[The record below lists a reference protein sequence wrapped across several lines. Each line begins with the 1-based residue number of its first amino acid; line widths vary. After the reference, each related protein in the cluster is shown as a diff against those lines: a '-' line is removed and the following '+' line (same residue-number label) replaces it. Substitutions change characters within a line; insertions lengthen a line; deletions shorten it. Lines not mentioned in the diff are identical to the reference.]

1 MELGNNKSKGYEGK
15 DVQKPTLSESEKNK
29 EMREKQFKQLAK
41 LGPVIG
47 STVNFANSF
56 SAEKAKQGPT
66 RLSDDLS
73 YHIDGDFSGVINL
86 GDNSLNVP
94 KFNQNSDYSPND
106 YVEEDGAFTSPPL
119 GQNRNRDLSNRDIN
133 IGSASVNGKTL
144 NNINISNGVVKAD
157 GKIVSN
163 EELEAVGLKVGEN
176 KEYVQTNYT
185 EAELNSKN
193 QNEEDSNFSAVFD
206 QRNQK
211 VNNRI
216 DKNGNLINGN
226 FILGNVKGDVI
237 YNEIKRESKPEYIP
251 EQIEDPWL
259 SNSSELPISPKEKA
273 LDELPELNY
282 EVIKDGPEQFN
293 SMEDVFAQMLKNWE
307 NQYGVEPIPKL
318 ESDSSNMEEII
329 DVINRNWETKY
340 ANLLDK
346 KANQEPP
353 QKEAK
358 EVLRKRD
365 KIKNVLKAVGTKIKD
380 NLDKWSQKLDNFI
393 YEDEPEVINNPS
405 YYVETDTRSP
415 EEKLSDSIKTINDNQ
430 RSNRYIDNSE
440 SNFGKSSPEMLQRR
454 QKINEIKNQRVENQK
469 TESPKLDREA
479 YTTQQSQI
487 DYVNQQDSITIPD
500 NKSQKP
506 EIKDEPL
513 PFELID
519 NNSDQMDIKD
529 QEKFIKDRM
538 DSIDK
543 LMTVEELENEI
554 ANIENG
560 TISIPDLVAQESDYE
575 DVEGTEHGVDKNGNI
590 SPLKLIKINEYQD
603 ARDINM
609 LKTAEVLTALRQK
622 KELLSTGIDLE
633 NLSGPSKAIY
643 ESRTFTLFNMSGKL
657 VGMIGKLDDIS
668 TGRTAEQLP
677 ATVDDKGRLVVTEPN
692 GKQYVVTDIKSKII
706 AQKTEEI
713 KKQLNSRI
721 ENL

>member
-1 MELGNNKSKGYEGK
+1 MLLKTKIKIKTNIMELGNNKPGNYGRQDINKLA
-15 DVQKPTLSESEKNK
+15 LSESERLMNK
-29 EMREKQFKQLAK
+29 ERQQAQEAAK
-41 LGPVIG
+41 
-47 STVNFANSF
+47 F
-56 SAEKAKQGPT
+56 SAIIGPT
-66 RLSDDLS
+66 LDAVNAFDQRGQTVGNK
-73 YHIDGDFSGVINL
+73 IDIHNNEVSVNGEKVSHEEVKKYGVYLGDHVGDINSVSTGSNFEGVINT
-86 GDNSLNVP
+86 GDNATIDDIKIPDFVGEHSYKSEDYHLDDDSFTVP
-94 KFNQNSDYSPND
+94 SFGQTPKVDYS
-106 YVEEDGAFTSPPL
+106 
-119 GQNRNRDLSNRDIN
+119 NRSIN
-133 IGSASVNGKTL
+133 IQGSVIGG
-144 NNINISNGVVKAD
+144 NIVMGN
-157 GKIVSN
+157 
-163 EELEAVGLKVGEN
+163 VGG
-176 KEYVQTNYT
+176 YINY
-185 EAELNSKN
+185 NSKP
-193 QNEEDSNFSAVFD
+193 DSEPYS
-206 QRNQK
+206 
-211 VNNRI
+211 
-216 DKNGNLINGN
+216 L
-226 FILGNVKGDVI
+226 KGDQI
-237 YNEIKRESKPEYIP
+237 IQDDLGPLKKESKPEYIP
-251 EQIEDPWL
+251 EQLEDPWL

-273 LDELPELNY
+273 IDELPELSY

-293 SMEDVFAQMLKNWE
+293 SMDDVFAQMVKNWE
-307 NQYGVEPIPKL
+307 KQYGVEPIPKL
-318 ESDSSNMEEII
+318 EPDSSNMEEII

-353 QKEAK
+353 QKEVK

-405 YYVETDTRSP
+405 YYVETDTRSS

-430 RSNRYIDNSE
+430 RSNRYVQNGQSA
-440 SNFGKSSPEMLQRR
+440 FGVETPEMKARR
-454 QKINEIKNQRVENQK
+454 QKINEIKAKRIENQNTETPK
-469 TESPKLDREA
+469 KDTESYIVP
-479 YTTQQSQI
+479 QSQI

-560 TISIPDLVAQESDYE
+560 TISIPDAVADESDYE
-575 DVEGTEHGVDKNGNI
+575 GTDEEVTEKLNKN
-590 SPLKLIKINEYQD
+590 KEYTE

-657 VGMIGKLDDIS
+657 VGMIGKSDDIS